1 MRDRL
6 ARFMAG
12 RNGND
17 QLNMFLLV
25 VELVLILISGIFSKT
40 IGRFLFPV
48 IAILIGL
55 TYFRMLS
62 RNVYK
67 RRDEN
72 TRYMRLRYSVEAA
85 LRVRKERWVQRK
97 DYKFFT
103 CPACKTTLRVP
114 RGHGR
119 IKIVCRKCG
128 TSFTGKS

>member
-25 VELVLILISGIFSKT
+25 VELVLILISGVFSKT

>member
-1 MRDRL
+1 
-6 ARFMAG
+6 MAG

-48 IAILIGL
+48 IAVLIGF

-103 CPACKTTLRVP
+103 CPSCKTTLRVP